1 MKHIQK
7 IKKLFNQEGI
17 KITNIKEE
25 IQKIPFKMIYRISF
39 EIFENQIEEENI
51 FLSAY
56 DKNDYEKWNKL
67 NSYDDE
73 IEKKVKEIASRY
85 KGE

>member
-73 IEKKVKEIASRY
+73 LEKKVKEIASRY